1 MKRCAATA
9 TACLVLL
16 CIGAAA
22 AAQERRG
29 VEIWSDGTRLA
40 GDLWLPEGLAAD
52 AKRPAIVLA
61 QGWGGVREQLNGSY
75 ATAFAQAGFIV
86 LTFDYRGW
94 GDSESRLVLVEPEP
108 APDADGLITVR
119 ARPIREVVDPQ
130 DQILDILNVVAF
142 LRGEPQV
149 AADRIGLWGTSYGGG
164 HVVEV
169 AAREPRIAAVVAQVA
184 YMGVSRSPE
193 QADLGRQRAVQKARG
208 EIDPI
213 PQGIDRLG
221 QLRGTPDLAKMVGHR
236 PIDNAHRVR
245 AATLVIDVEDDEYFD
260 VRANGRA
267 VYEAVRGNAPGRYEV
282 YSGTHYAIYGVHYQ
296 AALSLAI
303 AWFTAHLGGEG

>member
-75 ATAFAQAGFIV
+75 ATAFARAGFIV

-149 AADRIGLWGTSYGGG
+149 DADRIGLWGTSYGGG

-184 YMGVSRSPE
+184 YMGVTTRFPRGSTGSASCAAPPTSPRWSATAPSTTPTRCGRRPSSSMSRTTSISTCAPTAE
-193 QADLGRQRAVQKARG
+193 RS
-208 EIDPI
+208 
-213 PQGIDRLG
+213 
-221 QLRGTPDLAKMVGHR
+221 TR
-236 PIDNAHRVR
+236 PY
-245 AATLVIDVEDDEYFD
+245 AATLPAATRSI
-260 VRANGRA
+260 RAPTTPYTGSTTR
-267 VYEAVRGNAPGRYEV
+267 RR
-282 YSGTHYAIYGVHYQ
+282 
-296 AALSLAI
+296 
-303 AWFTAHLGGEG
+303 